1 MKKQFLSYLFRYSI
15 RMVLAIGLLPFQKA
29 EAQTNYN
36 GISFQVFYDELAPY
50 GDWVSDA
57 RYGYI
62 WLPAV
67 SRDFHPY
74 GTDGHW
80 IMTEYGNTWVSYY
93 DWGWA
98 PFHYGRWT
106 FDNFYRAWAWIPD
119 YEWGPAWVNW
129 RTGSGYYG
137 WAPLGP
143 GFSLNVQINIPSFY
157 WTFVP
162 QNRLTYTN
170 VHRYH
175 IRNRSKM
182 RIYNNTTI
190 INNTVVYNNYTYIGG
205 PQRREIERATR
216 TVVPVYS
223 VNNSTRPGRT
233 AINQNAVELYR
244 PNLQTNRDRGQE
256 ARPSRILNAEEAQ
269 TSRAQQ
275 RGKTNVLP
283 SNPNNTDRSR
293 TGNSPGTEERVQQSQ
308 PIPTQRGEAQTQ
320 NPVTNPSRNE
330 GVRTQSVPNQVRSS
344 GSENNSAPT
353 RTAPAVRNQDTQTVR
368 PSSGD
373 RGTSNTRVAQPTR
386 SNSSETKPAT
396 TPSRNTKRTTPT
408 TGSQSTTPTRSG
420 RGGGN

>member
-1 MKKQFLSYLFRYSI
+1 
-15 RMVLAIGLLPFQKA
+15 
-29 EAQTNYN
+29 
-36 GISFQVFYDELAPY
+36 
-50 GDWVSDA
+50 
-57 RYGYI
+57 
-62 WLPAV
+62 
-67 SRDFHPY
+67 
-74 GTDGHW
+74 
-80 IMTEYGNTWVSYY
+80 
-93 DWGWA
+93 
-98 PFHYGRWT
+98 
-106 FDNFYRAWAWIPD
+106 
-119 YEWGPAWVNW
+119 
-129 RTGSGYYG
+129 
-137 WAPLGP
+137 
-143 GFSLNVQINIPSFY
+143 
-157 WTFVP
+157 
-162 QNRLTYTN
+162 
-170 VHRYH
+170 
-175 IRNRSKM
+175 M

-275 RGKTNVLP
+275 RAKTNVNP
-283 SNPNNTDRSR
+283 SSPNSTDRSR
-293 TGNSPGTEERVQQSQ
+293 TGNSQETMERVQKTQ

-396 TPSRNTKRTTPT
+396 TPSRNTNRKTPT